1 MSTKVP
7 YLKKSGDLGE
17 RKVDAENFRRRAK
30 GVVLKEG
37 DQPSLVVLQQAWAP
51 GWRITVDG
59 APRQS
64 LRVGG
69 VLLGAAVA
77 AGDQQVTLRYRPDG
91 WIAGQRMAI
100 AGAALWLGLL
110 LWARR
115 RWRVLG

>member
-1 MSTKVP
+1 MGW
-7 YLKKSGDLGE
+7 SG
-17 RKVDAENFRRRAK
+17 
-30 GVVLKEG
+30 
-37 DQPSLVVLQQAWAP
+37 SLATRPESSGPAAGSRGGGGAAGILVLQQAWAP